1 VRIGDLL
8 LAKGLVRA
16 SDLARAVAEQPGSGR
31 RLCSILIIHGAL
43 DFDDAARALGEQRG
57 SPCALA
63 KHLANRDESLTSLI
77 SAELGRVSNVLPIGR
92 TSSGTMIVAA
102 RDPAPA
108 LRATLEKLLGPV
120 TLVITPASRLDQM
133 ISAAYGAAPH
143 DEFDIDLDSAVDLQ
157 PLWPDA
163 SAPAIPAMSP
173 PPADV
178 DMLDPDSIRM
188 ALSDLDD
195 ERVSKDPTQSG
206 LLQVNAMMSS
216 AALKMTGTKTNTS
229 GAFRLP
235 DAAPTITKTKLAL
248 ENATTRDAASDVAMS
263 FVAARWR
270 SGAIVVIRDG
280 TAIGYRG
287 HAIADLAELHL
298 PLRLASTIQRAFET
312 KQLANSSGPSPAQDQ
327 LVRVLRASVIAA
339 APVVVADNVIAV
351 IATGDSILG
360 AGDTSAHSEL
370 GQLAQAL
377 GAAYDR
383 IRRA

>member
-8 LAKGLVRA
+8 VAKGLVRA

-31 RLCSILIIHGAL
+31 RLCSLLIAHGAL
-43 DFDDAARALGEQRG
+43 DFDDASRALGEQRG
-57 SPCALA
+57 TPCALA
-63 KHLANRDESLTSLI
+63 KHLENRDTALISSI

-92 TSSGTMIVAA
+92 TSNGTVIVAA

-120 TLVITPASRLDQM
+120 TLVVTPASRLDQL

-143 DEFDIDLDSAVDLQ
+143 DEFDIDLDSAVDLD
-157 PLWPDA
+157 PFPDV
-163 SAPAIPAMSP
+163 PAMSP

-206 LLQVNAMMSS
+206 LLQVNAMASASS
-216 AALKMTGTKTNTS
+216 AAIKLTGSKTNTS

-235 DAAPTITKTKLAL
+235 DAAPTIAKTQAGL
-248 ENATTRDAASDVAMS
+248 EQATNRDKASDVAMS
-263 FVAARWR
+263 FVAGRWR
-270 SGAIVVIRDG
+270 TGAIVVIRDG

-287 HAIADLAELHL
+287 HGIADLAELHL

-312 KQLANSSGPSPAQDQ
+312 KQLANSSPPSPAQDQ

-339 APVVVADNVIAV
+339 SPVVVADNVIAV

-360 AGDTSAHSEL
+360 AADTSAHAEL

>member
-8 LAKGLVRA
+8 VAKGLVRA

-31 RLCSILIIHGAL
+31 RLCSILITHGAL

-57 SPCALA
+57 TPCALA
-63 KHLANRDESLTSLI
+63 KHLANRDTALISSI

-92 TSSGTMIVAA
+92 ASNGTMIVAA

-120 TLVITPASRLDQM
+120 TLVVTPASRLDQL

-143 DEFDIDLDSAVDLQ
+143 DEFDIDLDSAVDLD
-157 PLWPDA
+157 PFPDV
-163 SAPAIPAMSP
+163 APMSP

-206 LLQVNAMMSS
+206 LLQVNAMASASS
-216 AALKMTGTKTNTS
+216 AAIKMTGSKTNTS

-235 DAAPTITKTKLAL
+235 DAAPTIAKTQAAL
-248 ENATTRDAASDVAMS
+248 EQAANRDKASDIAMS
-263 FVAARWR
+263 FVAGRWR
-270 SGAIVVIRDG
+270 TGAIVVIRDG

-287 HAIADLAELHL
+287 HGVADLAELHL
-298 PLRLASTIQRAFET
+298 PMRLASTIERAFET
-312 KQLANSSGPSPAQDQ
+312 KRLATSSPPSPAQDQ

-339 APVVVADNVIAV
+339 APVIVADDVIAV
-351 IATGDSILG
+351 IAAGDSILG
-360 AGDTSAHSEL
+360 AADTSAHAEL

>member
-1 VRIGDLL
+1 MRIGDLL
-8 LAKGLVRA
+8 VAKGLVRA

-31 RLCSILIIHGAL
+31 RLCSLLITHGAL
-43 DFDDAARALGEQRG
+43 EYDDAARALGEQRG
-57 SPCALA
+57 TPCALA
-63 KHLANRDESLTSLI
+63 KHLENRDTALISLI

-92 TSSGTMIVAA
+92 TSNGTVIVAA

-120 TLVITPASRLDQM
+120 TLVVTPASRLDQL
-133 ISAAYGAAPH
+133 ISHAYGAAPH
-143 DEFDIDLDSAVDLQ
+143 DEFDIDLDSAVDLD
-157 PLWPDA
+157 PFPDA
-163 SAPAIPAMSP
+163 SPMSP
-173 PPADV
+173 PQADV

-206 LLQVNAMMSS
+206 LLQVNAMASASS
-216 AALKMTGTKTNTS
+216 AALKITKTNAS

-235 DAAPTITKTKLAL
+235 DAAPTISKTQLAL
-248 ENATTRDAASDVAMS
+248 EQAANRDKASDIAMS
-263 FVAARWR
+263 FVAGRWR
-270 SGAIVVIRDG
+270 TGAIVVIRDG

-287 HAIADLAELHL
+287 HGVADLAELHL

-312 KQLANSSGPSPAQDQ
+312 KRLANSSPPSPAQDQ

-360 AGDTSAHSEL
+360 AADTTAHTEL

-383 IRRA
+383 IRRT

>member
-16 SDLARAVAEQPGSGR
+16 SDLARAVAEQPGSGK
-31 RLCSILIIHGAL
+31 RLCSLLVTHGAL

-57 SPCALA
+57 CPCALA
-63 KHLANRDESLTSLI
+63 KHLENRDPALLALI
-77 SAELGRVSNVLPIGR
+77 SAEMGRVSNVLPIGR
-92 TSSGTMIVAA
+92 TSTGTLIVAA

-108 LRATLEKLLGPV
+108 LRATLERMLGAI
-120 TLVITPASRLDQM
+120 TLVITPASRLEQL
-133 ISAAYGAAPH
+133 ISSAYGAAPH

-157 PLWPDA
+157 PLWPEA
-163 SAPAIPAMSP
+163 SAPVMSTPSP

-206 LLQVNAMMSS
+206 LLQVNAMASASS
-216 AALKMTGTKTNTS
+216 AAMKLSKTNTS

-235 DAAPTITKTKLAL
+235 DAAPTIEKTKVALAQAA
-248 ENATTRDAASDVAMS
+248 NRDTASDAAMS
-263 FVAARWR
+263 FVAGRWR

-287 HAIADLAELHL
+287 HGIADLAELHL

-312 KQLANSSGPSPAQDQ
+312 KQLASASPPSPAQDQ
-327 LVRVLRASVIAA
+327 LVRVLHASVIAA

-360 AGDTSAHSEL
+360 AADTSAHNEL
-370 GQLAQAL
+370 GELAQAL
-377 GAAYDR
+377 AAAYDR

>member
-1 VRIGDLL
+1 
-8 LAKGLVRA
+8 
-16 SDLARAVAEQPGSGR
+16 
-31 RLCSILIIHGAL
+31 
-43 DFDDAARALGEQRG
+43 
-57 SPCALA
+57 
-63 KHLANRDESLTSLI
+63 
-77 SAELGRVSNVLPIGR
+77 
-92 TSSGTMIVAA
+92 
-102 RDPAPA
+102 
-108 LRATLEKLLGPV
+108 
-120 TLVITPASRLDQM
+120 
-133 ISAAYGAAPH
+133 
-143 DEFDIDLDSAVDLQ
+143 
-157 PLWPDA
+157 
-163 SAPAIPAMSP
+163 MSP

-206 LLQVNAMMSS
+206 LLQVNAMASASS
-216 AALKMTGTKTNTS
+216 AAIKIAGSGTRMNAS

-235 DAAPTITKTKLAL
+235 DAAPTIAKTKLAL
-248 ENATTRDAASDVAMS
+248 DHAATRDAASDAAMS
-263 FVAARWR
+263 FVAGRWR

-312 KQLANSSGPSPAQDQ
+312 QQLANSSPPSPAQDQ

-339 APVVVADNVIAV
+339 APVLVADGVIAV

-360 AGDTSAHSEL
+360 AADTSAHSEL